1 VRCLLVP
8 AVMALMGDANWWM
21 PPWLDRGL
29 PSISIE
35 GAEYFRDRDSEFETE
50 A

>member
-1 VRCLLVP
+1 
-8 AVMALMGDANWWM
+8 M

-35 GAEYFRDRDSEFETE
+35 GAEYFRDRDREFETL